1 MPYKRPTLTELR
13 QQNRLYL
20 QTELA
25 GTGTIL
31 KNSNLGVLA
40 DADAGMAH
48 LHTGYL
54 DYIAQ
59 QTTPFTATDEWLA
72 GWGAL
77 KQVYR
82 KAASAATSPALRI
95 RGCRGWRCLPAAC

>member
-31 KNSNLGVLA
+31 NNSNLAVLA
-40 DADAGMAH
+40 DADAGN
-48 LHTGYL
+48 G
-54 DYIAQ
+54 
-59 QTTPFTATDEWLA
+59 
-72 GWGAL
+72 
-77 KQVYR
+77 
-82 KAASAATSPALRI
+82 ASAYRLPGLYRAADHALYRH
-95 RGCRGWRCLPAAC
+95 RMNGWPVGAR